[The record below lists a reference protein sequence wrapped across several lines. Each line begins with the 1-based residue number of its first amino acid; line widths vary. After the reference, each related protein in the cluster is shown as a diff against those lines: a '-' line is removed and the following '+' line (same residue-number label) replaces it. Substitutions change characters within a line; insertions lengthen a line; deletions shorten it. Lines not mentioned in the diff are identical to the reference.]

1 MEWIIVL
8 KYLLYGWMILVAA
21 LAVNVVAST
30 LGVTTWYDYVTSI
43 SVLGLKT
50 ATFSLRVHEHIFL
63 FVIYPGILGFVV
75 YLIMR
80 LVV

>member
-1 MEWIIVL
+1 MDWVMVL
-8 KYLLYGWMILVAA
+8 KYLLYGWMILIAA

-50 ATFSLRVHEHIFL
+50 ATCSLQVHEHLFL
-63 FVIYPGILGFVV
+63 FVIYPGILGLVV
-75 YLIMR
+75 YLVMR
-80 LVV
+80 FVG